1 MEPLVRAGLLFDFY
15 GGLLT
20 EKQRRVMELY
30 FLEDWSLA
38 EIAAETGVSRQAV
51 HDLIH
56 RSERLMEEYEAKLGL
71 MRRFLGQ
78 QEELRATSRKL
89 AVLIKK
95 NEAKA
100 DFWRELT
107 GIKATI
113 DQLLEKE

>member
-1 MEPLVRAGLLFDFY
+1 
-15 GGLLT
+15 
-20 EKQRRVMELY
+20 
-30 FLEDWSLA
+30 
-38 EIAAETGVSRQAV
+38 
-51 HDLIH
+51 
-56 RSERLMEEYEAKLGL
+56 